1 MNYVP
6 LDLPESGSTVVVGL
20 SGGVDSTLT
29 ALLLKK
35 RGCNV
40 IGVTMSLWDGHIP
53 LVQAEKSFHDA
64 CYSPHEKEDIDACRK
79 FCTEMDIEY
88 HVIDVS
94 GEYNRQVLDYV
105 TKEYRSGK
113 TPNPCIRCNSFIK
126 FGALLE
132 GLRKL
137 EIEYD
142 YFCTGHYAMVVR
154 PEEGIWGTNKKPA
167 MIACALDDIKDQS
180 YFLYRLDSNLLEKV
194 RFPLAFMK
202 KSDVFKLAKEAG
214 LVAAEKKESQ
224 DFVDDCYFDAL
235 FSDRE
240 TVPGNFV
247 NSDGVILGRHE
258 GVQYYTIGQ
267 RRGLGISSA
276 KPLYVKKID
285 AKKNEIILAEKED
298 ILSSVLYAED
308 FVWAGNVVPDSVVE
322 SWGKIRLRS
331 RGALCQ
337 IEKVIT
343 DKVDNSSDKNSGNK
357 NNEKWKISFFE
368 KQNAITPGQSIVL
381 YKDNVIIGG
390 GIISEVIDE

>member
-1 MNYVP
+1 MKYVP

-53 LVQAEKSFHDA
+53 LVQAEKPFHDA
-64 CYSPHEKEDIDACRK
+64 CYSPNEKEDIDACRK
-79 FCTEMDIEY
+79 ICAETGIEY

-132 GLRKL
+132 GLKKL
-137 EIEYD
+137 DIGYD

-154 PEEGIWGTNKKPA
+154 PVEGIWGTDKRPA
-167 MIACALDDIKDQS
+167 MIACALDDLKDQT

-202 KSDVFKLAKEAG
+202 KSEVFKLAKEAG
-214 LVAAEKKESQ
+214 LDVADKKESQ

-235 FSDRE
+235 FSDKE

-247 NSDGVILGRHE
+247 NSDGVVLGQHK
-258 GVQYYTIGQ
+258 GLQYYTIGQ
-267 RRGLGISSA
+267 RRGLRISSTR
-276 KPLYVKKID
+276 PLYVKKID
-285 AKKNEIILAEKED
+285 AQKNEIVLAEKAD
-298 ILSSVLYAED
+298 ILASVLYAED
-308 FVWAGNVVPDSVVE
+308 FVWVGNVVPDSVVE
-322 SWGKIRLRS
+322 AWGKIRLRS
-331 RGALCQ
+331 KGALCQ
-337 IEKVIT
+337 VEKV
-343 DKVDNSSDKNSGNK
+343 KGAA
-357 NNEKWKISFFE
+357 NETPKWKISFFE
-368 KQNAITPGQSIVL
+368 KQNAITPGQSVVL